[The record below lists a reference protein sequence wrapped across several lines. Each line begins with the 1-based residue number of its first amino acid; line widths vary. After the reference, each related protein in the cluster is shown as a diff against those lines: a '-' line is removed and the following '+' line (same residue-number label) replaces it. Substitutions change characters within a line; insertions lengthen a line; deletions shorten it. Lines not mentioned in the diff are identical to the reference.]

1 MRQVPR
7 ILRASQVKIPGE
19 YRRWRRRAELYLLG
33 LPTNV
38 PEKKWGARLIE
49 HLTGEAGEVVEFMS
63 IEEITKDNGWKL
75 VFKALDEKYKELDKH
90 ELQRV
95 MKEYFYTI
103 NIKEGESYGNFIIRL
118 ETAYKGLVRHDV
130 TLPDEVK
137 RMDAF
142 EKNRH
147 GRDRRS
153 HGIDRNQRF
162 SEVCGDHGGS
172 EVSLSTWEGH
182 LGENQDERDLHGQ
195 RRG

>member
-1 MRQVPR
+1 M
-7 ILRASQVKIPGE
+7 
-19 YRRWRRRAELYLLG
+19 YLLG

-49 HLTGEAGEVVEFMS
+49 HLTGEAEEVVEFMS

-103 NIKEGESYGNFIIRL
+103 NIKEGESYRNFIIRL
-118 ETAYKGLVRHDV
+118 ENAYKGLVRHEV

-137 RMDAF
+137 GWMLLRRIAMDATAEAMLLTPTSGSLKYAEITKAVRSVF
-142 EKNRH
+142 PH
-147 GRDRRS
+147 GKATS
-153 HGIDRNQRF
+153 
-162 SEVCGDHGGS
+162 VK
-172 EVSLSTWEGH
+172 T
-182 LGENQDERDLHGQ
+182 QDERDLHGQ